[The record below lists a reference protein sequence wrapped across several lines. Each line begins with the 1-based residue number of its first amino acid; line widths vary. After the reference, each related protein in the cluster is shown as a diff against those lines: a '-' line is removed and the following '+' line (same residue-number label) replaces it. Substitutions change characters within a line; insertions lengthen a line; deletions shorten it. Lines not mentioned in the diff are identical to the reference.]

1 MNAQQFK
8 QKVVPLRENI
18 LHVAKK
24 MLENEN
30 DAKDLTQEVLL
41 KLWSLRD
48 TLHRYDS
55 IPALAV
61 TMIKNL
67 CIDRLRVC
75 DREVAFVIPNP
86 LNAQQDLQINKV
98 FEQYGK
104 KKGVVMVQLTKEM
117 LHGYDFSLFKSI
129 VIKNNTEAVDFT
141 RKCIE
146 KDQEGA
152 KKIKQ
157 VVQNGEVTSIVLELA
172 PRGKEN
178 RLILYNESPDENK
191 EMTLI
196 YIESEM
202 NAEKIMTTILK
213 KK

>member
-1 MNAQQFK
+1 MIHFK
-8 QKVVPLRENI
+8 KI
-18 LHVAKK
+18 Y
-24 MLENEN
+24 
-30 DAKDLTQEVLL
+30 VLL
-41 KLWSLRD
+41 
-48 TLHRYDS
+48 
-55 IPALAV
+55 I
-61 TMIKNL
+61 
-67 CIDRLRVC
+67 
-75 DREVAFVIPNP
+75 AFAFAIPNQ

-98 FEQYGK
+98 FEEYGK

-117 LHGYDFSLFKSI
+117 LQGYDFSLFKSI
-129 VIKNNTEAVDFT
+129 VIKNNTEATDFT

-196 YIESEM
+196 YIESKM
-202 NAEKIMTTILK
+202 DAEKIMTTILK